1 MRRDYLLK
9 NKWMRLSV
17 LFVVLYLSVAGRAY
31 AQQLTAQAPQQ
42 VAVGQQFRL
51 TYTVNSHDV
60 SNFRVG
66 AIPEEAFDVLMGPS
80 TSTQSRISIV
90 NGNTTQTA
98 TITYTYILSAKKE
111 GTFTVP
117 AATIHVGGQQV
128 TSNSVKITVSGT
140 VQQQGGGGQ
149 ASSRQQRRE
158 EQQMQQQPSPRD
170 ISASDLF
177 ITVTA
182 SKKHVV
188 EQEPVLLTYKVYTL
202 VSLTQLEGKMPDLQ
216 GFHTQEVPLPQQK
229 SFSLEQYN
237 GRNYKTVTWSQY
249 VMFPQMTGRLEIPSL
264 TFNGVVAQQNQYIDP
279 FEAFFNG
286 GSGYTEVKKAIT
298 APGVVIQVD
307 SLPARPAGFSG
318 GVGSFSVRAEIDK
331 TDVTRG
337 DPVTVKVTVSGV
349 GNLKLIREP
358 SVQFPRDF
366 DTYAPTITDHTRL
379 TSNGVEGNVTYEY
392 LAVPRHQGEFDIPP
406 VQFVYF
412 DTQARE
418 YRTSTTEG
426 FHLSVAKGEGDDDV
440 DMAGQEDVRTL
451 ARDIRY
457 IKTGDVRQRPTDDFF
472 FGSTTYLAIIAAL
485 ILLFVTL
492 AVVFRQRAKATGDLV
507 KARAGK
513 ANKVATRRLRQ
524 AASLMKAG
532 RSGEFFDE
540 ALRALWGYV
549 GDKLNIPVE
558 QLSRENISERLAER
572 GVEQQTVTS
581 FIEAIDECEFE
592 RYAPGDPQGNMNKV
606 YDKAMTAIEQIES
619 TMKKKAS
626 RKAPSLVLLALCVA
640 ALSQFLSP
648 SPALALTQT
657 DPDAEAEQPADG
669 DALVRCMNK
678 DDADAVYADGDYSRA
693 ANMYMTLLERGVS
706 PELYYN
712 LGNAYYRLGDIPH
725 AILSYERA
733 LLLAPSDGDIRFNLQ
748 MARQKTVDKI
758 EPESEMFFVTWLR
771 SLVNMASSDGWARVA
786 IIALAL
792 AVLLALAWLFG
803 GRLWL
808 RKVGFFG
815 GLLMLVCFVLANVF
829 AMQQRRQLTQRTGA
843 VIMAGAVTV
852 KSTPAQNG
860 TELFVLHAGT
870 RVEIT
875 DDSMNDWCE
884 VRLPDGKQGWLE
896 SSQLEKI

>member
-1 MRRDYLLK
+1 MSDNRRMK
-9 NKWMRLSV
+9 LSA
-17 LFVVLYLSVAGRAY
+17 LFVVIYLLFVGTVH
-31 AQQLTAQAPQQ
+31 AQQLTANAPQE

-66 AIPEEAFDVLMGPS
+66 KIPDDAFDVLMGPS

-98 TITYTYILSAKKE
+98 TITYTFILSATKQ
-111 GTFTVP
+111 GTFTIP
-117 AATIHVGGQQV
+117 AATIQVGGQQV
-128 TSNSVKITVSGT
+128 TSNTLKITVSGS
-140 VQQQGGGGQ
+140 VQQQGGGNQGGG
-149 ASSRQQRRE
+149 RQRRE
-158 EQQMQQQPSPRD
+158 EGQQQQQRQPSAGD

-188 EQEPVLLTYKVYTL
+188 EQEPILLTYKVYTL

-264 TFNGVVAQQNQYIDP
+264 TFNGVVAQQNQYVDP

-286 GSGYTEVKKAIT
+286 GSGYTEVKKAIV
-298 APGVVIQVD
+298 APGIVIQVD

-318 GVGSFSVRAEIDK
+318 GVGSFTVRAEIDK
-331 TDVTRG
+331 TEVTRG

-358 SVQFPRDF
+358 SVAFPRDF
-366 DTYAPTITDHTRL
+366 DTYAPTITDKTRL
-379 TSNGVEGNVTYEY
+379 TSNGVEGSVTYEY
-392 LAVPRHQGEFDIPP
+392 LAVARHQGEFDIPP
-406 VQFVYF
+406 VQFVYY
-412 DTQARE
+412 DTQSRE
-418 YRTSTTEG
+418 YRTATSEG
-426 FHLSVAKGEGDDDV
+426 FHLSVAKGEGDDEI
-440 DMAGQEDVRTL
+440 DMAGQEDIRTL

-457 IKTGDVRQRPTDDFF
+457 IKTGDVHQRQTDEFF
-472 FGSTTYLAIIAAL
+472 FGSTVYIAIIAAL
-485 ILLFVTL
+485 MLLFITL
-492 AVVFRQRAKATGDLV
+492 AIVFRQRAKASGDLV
-507 KARAGK
+507 RARAGK

-558 QLSRENISERLAER
+558 QLSRENISERLQER
-572 GVEQQTVTS
+572 GVEEQTVTS

-619 TMKKKAS
+619 TMKKHRQPTGS
-626 RKAPSLVLLALCVA
+626 RAMSMTALLFITFQ
-640 ALSQFLSP
+640 LSF
-648 SPALALTQT
+648 SPAWAQT
-657 DPDAEAEQPADG
+657 KAEADSA
-669 DALVRCMNK
+669 
-678 DDADAVYADGDYSRA
+678 YADGDYSHA
-693 ANMYMTLLERGVS
+693 AAVYEQLLEQGVS

-712 LGNAYYRLGDIPH
+712 LGNAYYRQGDIPH

-733 LLLAPSDGDIRFNLQ
+733 LLLAPSDADIRFNLQ

-771 SLVNMASSDGWARVA
+771 SLVNMASTDGWARVA

-792 AVLLALAWLFG
+792 AVLLALAYLFA

-808 RKVGFFG
+808 RKLGFFG
-815 GLLMLVCFVLANVF
+815 GVLMLICFILANVF

-843 VIMAGAVTV
+843 VIMQGAVTV

-875 DDSMNDWCE
+875 DDSMTDWCE

-896 SSQLEKI
+896 SSQIEVI